1 MMRHQTVRIITP
13 PAVEPVTVSECK
25 LDARVDGNAEDALF
39 ASWII
44 TARSEVEIVSARALI
59 NRTLEMAFDR
69 WPPEQWITLRYPPLV
84 SVLSITYYDP
94 EGMQQTLPTDQYIVE
109 IDSEPGR
116 IWLAPGANWPAT
128 HEIARIRV
136 RYIAG
141 YGTSPEDVPENYRA
155 AIRGLVNL
163 AYQYRAG
170 FTLDAERKRA
180 NILASIKTEWGW

>member
-1 MMRHQTVRIITP
+1 MRHKWVRIITP
-13 PAVEPVTVSECK
+13 PSVEPVTVSECK

-39 ASWII
+39 ASWIT

-84 SVLSITYYDP
+84 NVISITYYDSD
-94 EGMQQTLPTDQYIVE
+94 GAQQTLPTDQYIVE
-109 IDSEPGR
+109 TDSEPGR
-116 IWLAPGANWPAT
+116 IWLAPGASWPTT

-136 RYIAG
+136 RYVAG
-141 YGTSPEDVPENYRA
+141 YGTSPASVPDEYKA

-170 FTLDAERKRA
+170 FTLDGERKRA
-180 NILASIKTEWGW
+180 NILAKLKQDWGW